1 MQFNSS
7 CLHTHAHAH
16 LQHVGKQKSEALAHL
31 LICRACCTAGVLS
44 SHRLLELLQ
53 QGGEAMSQEELLQAL
68 QILTGAEQPE
78 DTLPEYVDARTFTA
92 EVLGFAG

>member
-1 MQFNSS
+1 M
-7 CLHTHAHAH
+7 
-16 LQHVGKQKSEALAHL
+16 
-31 LICRACCTAGVLS
+31 
-44 SHRLLELLQ
+44 LQ

-92 EVLGFAG
+92 EVLGFEG